1 MNRISPVLLAA
12 PLLGILGCTSIGPR
26 TVISDHLRYSDA
38 VANSWK
44 SQMLLNLVK
53 MRYLDLP
60 VYLDVG
66 QIVSGY
72 TLETSVAMDGQVART
87 DAGDTFFGVG
97 GRGTFTDRPTITYAP
112 LAGEKF
118 QQGLLDPINPAR
130 VLSLLGAGYP
140 ADSVLGI
147 SVDALNG
154 LRNHPVSPTAQHG
167 ADPEFLRAARL
178 LGDLQDAGVLGVR
191 VDEPTDGKPTVLLFL
206 RTDSIP
212 PEAPSKITE
221 LRRLL
226 GLGEDHTVFRVVQSP
241 VRGGPGDLSIA
252 TRSPVQMM
260 GALSCGVTVPPPHV
274 ERRLAPPMPRV
285 PDEEELFLRV
295 QSGPKAP
302 LGAFVAVPYEGAW
315 FWIANDDWR
324 SKRTVSS
331 VLFFFTLSNAGAG
344 NGLPMITIPTQ

>member
-1 MNRISPVLLAA
+1 M
-12 PLLGILGCTSIGPR
+12 
-26 TVISDHLRYSDA
+26 SDHLRYSDA
-38 VANSWK
+38 VADSWK

-60 VYLDVG
+60 IYLDVG

-72 TLETSVAMDGQVART
+72 TLETSVHMDGQVART

-140 ADSVLGI
+140 AEAVLGI

-154 LRNHPVSPTAQHG
+154 LRNHPVNPTARHQ
-167 ADPEFLRAARL
+167 ADPEFFLAAKL
-178 LGDLQDAGVLGVR
+178 FGELQDAGVVGVR
-191 VDEPTDGKPTVLLFL
+191 VDPSADGRPALFLFL
-206 RTDSIP
+206 RTASIQ
-212 PEAPSKITE
+212 PEAVPKIAE
-221 LRRLL
+221 FRRIL
-226 GLGEDHTVFRVVQSP
+226 GLDGDPTVFRIVQSP
-241 VRGGPGDLSIA
+241 VRAGPGELSLS
-252 TRSPVQMM
+252 TRSLVQMM
-260 GALSCGVTVPPPHV
+260 GALSCGVTIPPPHV
-274 ERRLAPPMPRV
+274 ERRLAPPMPAV
-285 PDEEELFLRV
+285 PSEDQLFLRV

-302 LGAFVAVPYEGAW
+302 AGAFAAVPYEGAW

-331 VLFFFTLSNAGAG
+331 VLFFFTLSNAGG
-344 NGLPMITIPTQ
+344 SNGPPMITIPTQ